1 MLLEDKY
8 IKQGEKKKKKGLK
21 LKDQNWSSASL
32 GKKKKKEK
40 EGTGE
45 LLEWSPIGEGIKIV
59 LRWCLGKLL
68 KGIAYQNRGI

>member
-32 GKKKKKEK
+32 GKKKKKKKKEQVNYWNGLQLEK
-40 EGTGE
+40 G
-45 LLEWSPIGEGIKIV
+45 S
-59 LRWCLGKLL
+59 KLF
-68 KGIAYQNRGI
+68 